1 MPSIFAFLPNKQK
14 DTYRTLFKFLQTL
27 VPNLATGLF
36 LQTFSCDYEKGLI
49 EAARI
54 EFDPLNQTM
63 KIGTFGFLI
72 KPRPRVIMAIAA
84 IQFQYLKLWLY
95 PETFCNTYEPL
106 CSFS

>member
-1 MPSIFAFLPNKQK
+1 MFAQLLTIHAKLDDNFAVPTIFAFLPNKMK
-14 DTYRTLFKFLQTL
+14 DTYRKLFKFLQTL

-63 KIGTFGFLI
+63 KIGTFRFLNI
-72 KPRPRVIMAIAA
+72 ILQHQLVLMKRSLI
-84 IQFQYLKLWLY
+84 
-95 PETFCNTYEPL
+95 
-106 CSFS
+106 